1 VRPGL
6 RFGDRFGGLLVGL
19 FVAWILAGAPAAL
32 AQPTTAAPASAPA
45 RGAALFE
52 AWRVANTAAMR
63 ELEQHLA
70 QQDLATV
77 LPLEQLLRSASSWH
91 ECKAEPYAV
100 PPPAQ
105 WPAVIS
111 VLRLLRE
118 LRAAGVV
125 AAIEVHSGFRESS
138 LNTCAGGAPR
148 SAHHRSFA
156 IDFTPVDSPDPT
168 ARLCDFWRTHGR
180 RWAMGLSRY
189 PSGRIHIDT
198 SGHRTWGADHT
209 GRSAVCD
216 AP

>member
-1 VRPGL
+1 L
-6 RFGDRFGGLLVGL
+6 FVGL
-19 FVAWILAGAPAAL
+19 FVASVLAGAPAAL
-32 AQPTTAAPASAPA
+32 AQPSTAALASAPA
-45 RGAALFE
+45 AAPARGPALFE
-52 AWRVANTAAMR
+52 PWRVANTAAVR

-91 ECKAEPYAV
+91 ECRAEPYAV

-105 WPAVIS
+105 WPAVVS

-125 AAIEVHSGFRESS
+125 GAIEVHSGFREAS
-138 LNTCAGGAPR
+138 LNACAGGAPR
-148 SAHHRSFA
+148 SAHQRGFA
-156 IDFTPVDSPDPT
+156 IDFTPVDAPDPT
-168 ARLCDFWRTHGR
+168 ARLCDFWRTHGP

-198 SGHRTWGADHT
+198 AGHRTWGADHT
-209 GRSAVCD
+209 GRSAVC
-216 AP
+216 AVP